1 MPVEHQPRANLIVG
15 KQRVNKINSNS
26 KAINKGKTTKNKKP
40 KANKPCWNCGQV
52 GHWAKLCPNKKAKTG
67 QAVVN
72 MVVGGSSGASTSGA
86 TEGYVSV
93 QPELLTIYE
102 PCDWLID
109 TGANVHVCADK
120 SLFVSYQAITGKTVS
135 MGNSSTAKVL
145 GIGSVDLKFPS
156 GRILSLKRVHH
167 VPTVRRNIISG
178 SVIVRE
184 GYELA
189 FKFNKVVIQQFGNFV
204 GKETQTGKKLKRL
217 RSDRGGEYESSKFT
231 EHCQTFG
238 IIHEE
243 TPPYSPSSNGVA
255 ERKNR
260 TFKDMINSLLLTS
273 GLPKYLWGEALNT
286 ACHILNRV
294 PLKHN
299 TSTPFELWKVFLGYV
314 ETSYAL
320 RFLVIKSEIPGI
332 EVNTIVEFR
341 DAVFLEDV
349 FPMKTGIPSSVS
361 LDDSLAST
369 SIPEHVE
376 KMTNVG
382 VNPNSA
388 SLTHEES
395 DIPRR
400 SKRARVVK
408 DFGSDFVTYNIEDD
422 PVTFKDAMAS
432 LEAKQWKE
440 AVKSEMDSIVSNGTW
455 KLKPDGSIDKFKA
468 RLVAKGFKQKEGI
481 DYFDTYSPVAR
492 LTTIRV
498 LIALA
503 SVYNLSIHQM
513 DVKTAFLYGELEE
526 EIYMDQPEGF
536 VAHGNERKV
545 CKLVKSLY
553 GLKQAPK
560 QWHEKFDQTILAFGF
575 TVNENDKCIYCK
587 VKEIE

>member
-1 MPVEHQPRANLIVG
+1 MVEDRFVAEQTHEIVNLEHALSDAEMKLPDKFLVG
-15 KQRVNKINSNS
+15 N
-26 KAINKGKTTKNKKP
+26 
-40 KANKPCWNCGQV
+40 
-52 GHWAKLCPNKKAKTG
+52 WAKLCPNKKAKTG
-67 QAVVN
+67 QAAVN
-72 MVVGGSSGASTSGA
+72 MVVGGASTSGA
-86 TEGYVSV
+86 TEG
-93 QPELLTIYE
+93 P
-102 PCDWLID
+102 
-109 TGANVHVCADK
+109 
-120 SLFVSYQAITGKTVS
+120 SLERTVS
-135 MGNSSTAKVL
+135 MGNSSTAEVH

-156 GRILSLKRVHH
+156 RRVLSLKRVHH

-189 FKFNKVVIQQFGNFV
+189 FKFNKVVIQQFGIFID
-204 GKETQTGKKLKRL
+204 KETP
-217 RSDRGGEYESSKFT
+217 S
-231 EHCQTFG
+231 
-238 IIHEE
+238 
-243 TPPYSPSSNGVA
+243 YSPSSNGVA

-294 PLKHN
+294 PLKHS
-299 TSTPFELWKVFLGYV
+299 TSTPFELWK
-314 ETSYAL
+314 
-320 RFLVIKSEIPGI
+320 
-332 EVNTIVEFR
+332 
-341 DAVFLEDV
+341 DV
-349 FPMKTGIPSSVS
+349 FPMKIRIPSSVS

-382 VNPNSA
+382 VNPRST

-395 DIPRR
+395 DEPRW

-408 DFGSDFVTYNIEDD
+408 NFGSDFVTYNIEDD
-422 PVTFKDAMAS
+422 PITFKDAMVS
-432 LEAKQWKE
+432 SEAKQWKE

-455 KLKPDGSIDKFKA
+455 KLVDLPLGCTSIGCKWIFKKKLKRDGSVDKFKA

-503 SVYNLSIHQM
+503 SVYSLPIHQM
-513 DVKTAFLYGELEE
+513 DVKTALLYGELEE
-526 EIYMDQPEGF
+526 EIYMDHLEGF

-553 GLKQAPK
+553 GST
-560 QWHEKFDQTILAFGF
+560 QTVA
-575 TVNENDKCIYCK
+575 
-587 VKEIE
+587 

>member
-1 MPVEHQPRANLIVG
+1 
-15 KQRVNKINSNS
+15 
-26 KAINKGKTTKNKKP
+26 
-40 KANKPCWNCGQV
+40 
-52 GHWAKLCPNKKAKTG
+52 
-67 QAVVN
+67 

-102 PCDWLID
+102 ICDWLID
-109 TGANVHVCADK
+109 TGANVHVFADK
-120 SLFVSYQAITGKTVS
+120 SLFVSYQTITGKTVS
-135 MGNSSTAKVL
+135 MGNSSTAEVL

-189 FKFNKVVIQQFGNFV
+189 FKFNKVVIQQFGIFV
-204 GKETQTGKKLKRL
+204 
-217 RSDRGGEYESSKFT
+217 
-231 EHCQTFG
+231 
-238 IIHEE
+238 E

-299 TSTPFELWKVFLGYV
+299 TSTPFELWKDRKSSLKYFRVWGCLAKVLVPEHKRKKLGPKTVDAVFLGYV

-349 FPMKTGIPSSVS
+349 FPMKIGIPSSVS

-388 SLTHEES
+388 SPTHEES

-455 KLKPDGSIDKFKA
+455 ELVDLPLGCTTIGCKWIFKKKLRPDGSIDKFKA
-468 RLVAKGFKQKEGI
+468 RLVAKGF
-481 DYFDTYSPVAR
+481 
-492 LTTIRV
+492 
-498 LIALA
+498 
-503 SVYNLSIHQM
+503 
-513 DVKTAFLYGELEE
+513 
-526 EIYMDQPEGF
+526 
-536 VAHGNERKV
+536 
-545 CKLVKSLY
+545 
-553 GLKQAPK
+553 
-560 QWHEKFDQTILAFGF
+560 
-575 TVNENDKCIYCK
+575 
-587 VKEIE
+587 